1 MVKQFLNHIQHHQL
15 CKTTDKILL
24 AISGGIDSMVMA
36 HLFLHAD
43 YHIGVAHVNYRL
55 RGEESDRDHDFV
67 QAFCRQHNLDFH
79 TKTVDAAEIAQT
91 TKQSIQ
97 VTARNI
103 RYDFFRQLIRDDEY
117 HCVATAHTL
126 SDNLETI
133 LLNITRGTG
142 ITGLTGIPV
151 STEVVI
157 RPLLFASRDEITRYA
172 NENDIAWVEDS
183 SNDGDDYARNIVRHH
198 VIPQLR
204 SINSSLEET
213 FKDTLT
219 RITAVQGVFVDALS
233 QLRARTTGIIN
244 GFSLRKNDV
253 LAYAFP
259 DVMLWELL
267 KEHGF
272 NFDQCKDM
280 IKDHM
285 PGKIFL
291 SPTHRVVIDRENM
304 LVEKIA
310 NASPFHVQVR
320 GEESQ
325 VQSPCGKLYLKQY
338 NVNDLTI
345 PNEPDVA
352 ALDFDKISFPLTW
365 RTWAAGD
372 RFSPFGM
379 RGSKKVSDFLIDLKI
394 PLSEKENISL
404 LESSGNIVWVVGHR
418 ISNDYKV
425 TAHTRRVLI
434 IRYHPL
440 SSEIVF

>member
-24 AISGGIDSMVMA
+24 AISGGVDSMVMA
-36 HLFLHAD
+36 HLFLQAG
-43 YHIGVAHVNYRL
+43 YRIGVAHVNYQL
-55 RGEESDRDHDFV
+55 RGEESNRDLDFV
-67 QAFCRQHNLDFH
+67 EAFCRQHDLDLQ
-79 TKTVDAAEIAQT
+79 TTTVDTAEIAQT
-91 TKQSIQ
+91 LKQSIQ

-103 RYDFFRQLIRDDEY
+103 RYDFFRQLIRDKGY

-151 STEVVI
+151 CTGVVI

-172 NENDIAWVEDS
+172 VENKVAWVEDS
-183 SNDGDDYARNIVRHH
+183 SNDSDDYARNIIRHH
-198 VIPQLR
+198 VIAHMR
-204 SINSSLEET
+204 TINTGLEET

-219 RITAVQGVFVDALS
+219 RIRAAQSVFADTLL
-233 QLRARTTGIIN
+233 QLRAKTTDTNGI
-244 GFSLRKNDV
+244 SLRKNDL

-259 DVMLWELL
+259 EVMLWELV
-267 KEHGF
+267 KEYGF

-280 IKDHM
+280 IKEHL

-291 SPTHRVVIDRENM
+291 SITHRVVIDREAM
-304 LVEKIA
+304 LVEKIT
-310 NASPFHVQVR
+310 NASPFHVEVI
-320 GEESQ
+320 GLESQ
-325 VQSPCGKLYLKQY
+325 IQSPCGTLFLQQC
-338 NVNDLTI
+338 NVNDLVI
-345 PNEPDVA
+345 PKESDVA
-352 ALDFDKISFPLTW
+352 TLDLDKITFPLTW
-365 RTWAAGD
+365 RTWASGD

-379 RGSKKVSDFLIDLKI
+379 RGSKKVSDLLIDLKI
-394 PLSEKENISL
+394 PLSEKENISV
-404 LESSGNIVWVVGHR
+404 LECLGNIVWVVGHR

-425 TAHTRRVLI
+425 TTETRRVLI